1 VPLYGKAYRFTRENV
16 DNAPE
21 TGGVYGL
28 YYGEELIYVGSAAG
42 HTATLRSRLQDHLSG
57 RRGACTQHAT
67 CYKREITASGA
78 ARAKELLAEHLTYRR
93 TLPRGNEREL
103 RRRRAVSRSAHPERG

>member
-1 VPLYGKAYRFTRENV
+1 MPLYGKTYRFTRENV

-21 TGGVYGL
+21 AAGVYGL
-28 YYGEELIYVGSAAG
+28 YHGEDLIYVGSAAG
-42 HTATLRSRLQDHLSG
+42 RTATLRSRLQDHFSG
-57 RRGACTQHAT
+57 RRGPCTQNAT

-93 TLPRGNEREL
+93 TLPRGNEQEL
-103 RRRRAVSRSAHPERG
+103 RRKGAGSHSAHSERG

>member
-1 VPLYGKAYRFTRENV
+1 MPLYGKAYRFTRENV

-103 RRRRAVSRSAHPERG
+103 RRRRAVSHSAHPERE